1 MREIKFLTLFIF
13 ITLVFSTVIVAGFN
27 HKISNAEIKTFD
39 ERLNDDF
46 YFVHL
51 TDTHIRHKIFDR
63 NEDTSSRLKT
73 VVETVVSF
81 ENKPAFIVITGDL
94 TEWAAGITGALNSM
108 TFTKCFFE
116 KDEQFYADEE
126 FTIPVYTTP
135 GNHDYVLH
143 RNLRNYHRFIDKK
156 HVTDEDRYIVTHEDV
171 SLFFMDSGPNYYS
184 DLSILFEWHGE
195 GLYDCDIEWLEEE
208 LSNCEST
215 RKIILMHHPAVGEED
230 DLFIHN
236 REEFVE
242 LCETYEVEVVLAG
255 HTHKSR
261 VYDYYLNEYT
271 EEPPLNCSL
280 YPTLY
285 VQSDDC
291 KQGVHFRNISIQGND
306 IWIEPSE
313 NVKYENSHLKH
324 RDSQVMWR
332 LFNKLS
338 SLFRERHT

>member
-94 TEWAAGITGALNSM
+94 TEWAAGITGALNSI

-195 GLYDCDIEWLEEE
+195 GLYDCDI
-208 LSNCEST
+208 
-215 RKIILMHHPAVGEED
+215 
-230 DLFIHN
+230 
-236 REEFVE
+236 
-242 LCETYEVEVVLAG
+242 
-255 HTHKSR
+255 
-261 VYDYYLNEYT
+261 
-271 EEPPLNCSL
+271 
-280 YPTLY
+280 
-285 VQSDDC
+285 
-291 KQGVHFRNISIQGND
+291 
-306 IWIEPSE
+306 
-313 NVKYENSHLKH
+313 
-324 RDSQVMWR
+324 
-332 LFNKLS
+332 
-338 SLFRERHT
+338 